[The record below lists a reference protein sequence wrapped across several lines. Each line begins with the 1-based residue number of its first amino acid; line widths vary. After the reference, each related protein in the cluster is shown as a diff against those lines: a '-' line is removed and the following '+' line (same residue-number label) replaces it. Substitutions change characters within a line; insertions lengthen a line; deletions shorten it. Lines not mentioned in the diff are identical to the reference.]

1 MSFNTYIKLILIF
14 IFVKNKQNSL
24 SYLLLFSPAFVF
36 FHTTNYEAI
45 FRKAKSFE
53 FIAQNTKALELY
65 YQILTAPR
73 PPLAI
78 NEKPEM
84 NWHFKAG
91 FECIR
96 ILTNRGNNQD
106 LRAAIIIADQLA
118 NINGSRSPEAKV
130 ISERLK
136 LENFIWDEFR
146 YKYHRF
152 VKTSSDDINF
162 FSF

>member
-1 MSFNTYIKLILIF
+1 MILEMEG
-14 IFVKNKQNSL
+14 L
-24 SYLLLFSPAFVF
+24 SVSSR
-36 FHTTNYEAI
+36 NEAI

-136 LENFIWDEFR
+136 LENFIWDE
-146 YKYHRF
+146 
-152 VKTSSDDINF
+152 
-162 FSF
+162 